1 MLITLSVPDNTM
13 SILYTTQKDDNWE
26 TDPQKITMD
35 MLVKVEHE

>member
-1 MLITLSVPDNTM
+1 MLITLSLPDNTM
-13 SILYTTQKDDNWE
+13 SILYTTRKDDDWE